1 MKPALTATQRIAIRK
16 QYVLDNRE
24 RLNKANLERYYKR
37 KGNLATVKSGV
48 STTTNAPTAHKFDNV
63 RL

>member
-16 QYVLDNRE
+16 QYVIDNRE

-37 KGNLATVKSGV
+37 KGNLACGKSGV
-48 STTTNAPTAHKFDNV
+48 STKTEAS
-63 RL
+63 

>member
-16 QYVLDNRE
+16 QYVIDNRE

-37 KGNLATVKSGV
+37 KGNLATVTTKL
-48 STTTNAPTAHKFDNV
+48 STTTNAPPNNV
-63 RL
+63 GKRT

>member
-16 QYVLDNRE
+16 QYIIDNRE

-37 KGNLATVKSGV
+37 KGNLACGKSGV
-48 STTTNAPTAHKFDNV
+48 STKTEAV
-63 RL
+63 